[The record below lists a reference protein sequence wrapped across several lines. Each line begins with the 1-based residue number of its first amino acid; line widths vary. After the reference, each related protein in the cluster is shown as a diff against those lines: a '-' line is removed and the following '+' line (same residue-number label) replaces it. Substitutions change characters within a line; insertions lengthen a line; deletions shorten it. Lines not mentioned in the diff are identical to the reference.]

1 MRRRVSLSLRYFCRL
16 KEAAK
21 KGATTK
27 KRGAPAAK
35 KSQPAKKSKPGTEGD
50 EELAKKLTG
59 RRESARDRDAN
70 KAKSKKAAAL
80 AALKKEKK
88 IQQQQQKSDDDS
100 SEDSLDFGDDDDD
113 DSDDDYEESGGLKPW
128 QQKQKE
134 RATRGANVPQV
145 KGEDDGE
152 DEDDDD
158 MDVDEDDGA
167 RRKVSGSRSVPDRS
181 STPEAEAGLAE
192 FLKVTIPRRRLARWC
207 NEPFFNAAVL
217 ECFVRLFIGEDD
229 SGAKVYRLCEIVD
242 VKTSPKSYKMP
253 PANKVEK
260 PVSTNKLLRLKFG
273 KSEKDFPMYLI
284 SDADPT
290 DVDVQKYLTNQKN
303 NRMEVLT
310 RRAAIKLRRL
320 QDNLVHN
327 YTYTN
332 EDIERNLQTRKK
344 QGKGLANLGLE
355 QTKVAIAVQ
364 AARDALYEAER
375 QLAEAK
381 KKLVESSDDKAPY
394 SLEESV
400 KDAEKSV
407 QEAKEALAEKENEEH
422 LLNSKV
428 EDRKRR
434 LAQRKG
440 DVDWAK
446 VNERALQTNQR
457 VDREALKI
465 KQGPSVAGSG
475 KKDEFNPYARRRVK
489 PKILWEVG
497 QGKDESKGDGDA
509 GGEEKKESR
518 DEPAT
523 KDDPADV
530 PPTLVHESASALAA
544 DPKGQG
550 GAYGDSHQFAIDEE
564 SLATSG
570 FASSKKG
577 SASSK
582 PRTRKGLSLSD
593 YLEQKAAGTL

>member
-1 MRRRVSLSLRYFCRL
+1 VCFSRRL

-21 KGATTK
+21 KGPATK

-35 KSQPAKKSKPGTEGD
+35 KAQPAKKSKGQAEGD
-50 EELAKKLTG
+50 EDLARKLTG

-88 IQQQQQKSDDDS
+88 IQQQQQKSEDDS
-100 SEDSLDFGDDDDD
+100 SEDSLEFGDDDDD
-113 DSDDDYEESGGLKPW
+113 DSDDDYEESGGIKPW

-134 RATRGANVPQV
+134 RATRGANVRQV
-145 KGEDDGE
+145 KGEDDDEE
-152 DEDDDD
+152 DDDDDD
-158 MDVDEDDGA
+158 MDVDEDDKVG
-167 RRKVSGSRSVPDRS
+167 RKASGSRSVPDRS
-181 STPEAEAGLAE
+181 SAPEAEAGLAE

-229 SGAKVYRLCEIVD
+229 SGEKVYRLCEIVD

-260 PVSTNKLLRLKFG
+260 PVSTNRLLRLKFG

-290 DVDVQKYLTNQKN
+290 DVDVLKYLTNQKN
-303 NRMEVLT
+303 NRMDVLT

-364 AARDALYEAER
+364 AARDALFEAER

-381 KKLVESSDDKAPY
+381 KRLVESSDDKATN

-400 KDAEKSV
+400 KDAERSV
-407 QEAKEALAEKENEEH
+407 QDAKEALAEKENEERV
-422 LLNSKV
+422 LNSKV

-475 KKDEFNPYARRRVK
+475 KKDGEFNPYARRRVK

-497 QGKDESKGDGDA
+497 QGKDESKADGDTT
-509 GGEEKKESR
+509 GGGGAEKKESR
-518 DEPAT
+518 DESAP
-523 KDDPADV
+523 KDELADV
-530 PPTLVHESASALAA
+530 PPTLVQESTSGLGT
-544 DPKGQG
+544 DPKGH

-570 FASSKKG
+570 FGSSKKG
-577 SASSK
+577 SSASK
-582 PRTRKGLSLSD
+582 HRTRKGLSLSD
-593 YLEQKAAGTL
+593 YLEEKAAGTL